1 MTYSGQGHTSSKTM
15 WIYLFKKEIMHGKA
29 TAKVFIGQHSGKCKC
44 RKGRYMESVNDRSFT
59 LKPYTLHNGC
69 PHIQWRAP
77 FVPFLKAKSVLSS
90 FPLVMTGMYVSCV
103 IQKHLEQT
111 MERRKRRIYCTLY
124 SSHIMFEYI
133 LLRLP
138 RKNFAFSMF
147 SIIFVPTIRQCPGSV
162 AGVCNGCERKVRAAK
177 GILLPKIEAIGDSR
191 CRQKKITAVPPGW

>member
-1 MTYSGQGHTSSKTM
+1 MTYLVRGILPRKQCGFIS
-15 WIYLFKKEIMHGKA
+15 LKEIMHGKA

-44 RKGRYMESVNDRSFT
+44 RKERYMESVNDRSFT

-124 SSHIMFEYI
+124 SSYI
-133 LLRLP
+133 EVVLT
-138 RKNFAFSMF
+138 FY
-147 SIIFVPTIRQCPGSV
+147 FV
-162 AGVCNGCERKVRAAK
+162 
-177 GILLPKIEAIGDSR
+177 KIERISYL
-191 CRQKKITAVPPGW
+191 CISKPSLKFLSCTKYWTKIQ

>member
-1 MTYSGQGHTSSKTM
+1 
-15 WIYLFKKEIMHGKA
+15 MHGKA

-59 LKPYTLHNGC
+59 LKSYTLHDGC

-191 CRQKKITAVPPGW
+191 CRQNA